1 MKPFGVPVEAA
12 FCRIEVVARYMEYF
26 PPPCGR
32 GKQATQDQWD
42 SHEESKK
49 IGADVKKEMK
59 YNLLLEAYHN
69 RFNELEND
77 WFEISNSKFLSE
89 AQKFET
95 VDAKERQK

>member
-1 MKPFGVPVEAA
+1 MEAA